1 MLIGQREIQNS
12 QLSTFFIRRENRACS
27 VSEVTML

>member
-12 QLSTFFIRRENRACS
+12 QLSTFFIRREKRACS
-27 VSEVTML
+27 VAEVTML